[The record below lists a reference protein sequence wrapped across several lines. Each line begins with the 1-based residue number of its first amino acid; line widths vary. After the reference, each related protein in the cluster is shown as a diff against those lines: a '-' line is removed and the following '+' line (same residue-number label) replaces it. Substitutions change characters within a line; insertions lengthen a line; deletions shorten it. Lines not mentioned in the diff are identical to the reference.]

1 MGKDISNVV
10 VGLVESCEP
19 IPETHLHVCQ
29 VNAGEHGTMQI
40 CCGAD
45 NVRTGGKFPVA
56 LPGASVYATAK
67 DHKTIE
73 GVMTIKKGKLRGYES
88 CGMLCSG
95 VELGLT
101 EDLYQGAGYNG
112 LLVLP
117 EDAELGAD
125 VKELTGLDDWIF
137 DISLTANR
145 PDCQSILGIAR
156 EVSAMLEKPLKMPA
170 TDYTE
175 TDVEKKASLSAWKLR
190 NSARVTALITY
201 MM

>member
-1 MGKDISNVV
+1 
-10 VGLVESCEP
+10 
-19 IPETHLHVCQ
+19 
-29 VNAGEHGTMQI
+29 
-40 CCGAD
+40 
-45 NVRTGGKFPVA
+45 
-56 LPGASVYATAK
+56 
-67 DHKTIE
+67 
-73 GVMTIKKGKLRGYES
+73 MTIKKGKLRGYES

-101 EDLYQGAGYNG
+101 EDLYPGAGYNG

-175 TDVEKKASLSAWKLR
+175 TDVEKEGFSVRVEAPELCPRYSAH
-190 NSARVTALITY
+190 Y
-201 MM
+201 MDETPSGTRRHVRDLQRG

>member
-1 MGKDISNVV
+1 
-10 VGLVESCEP
+10 
-19 IPETHLHVCQ
+19 
-29 VNAGEHGTMQI
+29 
-40 CCGAD
+40 
-45 NVRTGGKFPVA
+45 
-56 LPGASVYATAK
+56 
-67 DHKTIE
+67 
-73 GVMTIKKGKLRGYES
+73 
-88 CGMLCSG
+88 MLCSG

-101 EDLYQGAGYNG
+101 EDLYPGAGYNG

-201 MM
+201 MT

>member
-1 MGKDISNVV
+1 MSPA
-10 VGLVESCEP
+10 E
-19 IPETHLHVCQ
+19 
-29 VNAGEHGTMQI
+29 
-40 CCGAD
+40 
-45 NVRTGGKFPVA
+45 
-56 LPGASVYATAK
+56 
-67 DHKTIE
+67 
-73 GVMTIKKGKLRGYES
+73 
-88 CGMLCSG
+88 CSAPAWSS
-95 VELGLT
+95 GLT
-101 EDLYQGAGYNG
+101 EDLYPGAGYNG

-201 MM
+201 MT